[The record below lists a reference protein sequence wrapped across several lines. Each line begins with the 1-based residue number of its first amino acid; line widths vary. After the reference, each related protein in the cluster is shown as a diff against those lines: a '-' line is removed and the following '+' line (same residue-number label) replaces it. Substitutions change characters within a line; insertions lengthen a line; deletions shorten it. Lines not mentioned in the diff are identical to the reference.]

1 MALAVSPAD
10 EARSFCQRA
19 AVPHCPPVFMGAAA
33 VAPWPA
39 RRGPRRRYC
48 RGVLLVDADRFEVL
62 VGDALDRL
70 PAALGE
76 MMENIVVV
84 VEDAHP
90 DEDLLGLYEGVPLTE
105 RENYGGL
112 AMPDRVTVYRLAI
125 CAICDSEDDLLD
137 EIMVTVVHEVAH
149 HFGID
154 DETLH
159 HLGWD

>member
-1 MALAVSPAD
+1 M
-10 EARSFCQRA
+10 
-19 AVPHCPPVFMGAAA
+19 
-33 VAPWPA
+33 
-39 RRGPRRRYC
+39 
-48 RGVLLVDADRFEVL
+48 LLVDADRFEVL